1 MNSNSVW
8 ISKIDLP
15 LKSTIHYEWRIS
27 LVNAQLQ
34 YQISKARF
42 MISVQQGYSII
53 SINKYFA
60 GNFNMPI
67 AFSISFQAL
76 LIIIVAVAIFSK
88 CIFFSEK
95 HHLRGSIKVAQSVY
109 VCERKIADGVFAAE
123 NKMNTVR
130 AVTNLMIQIK

>member
-15 LKSTIHYEWRIS
+15 LKSTIYHERRVS

-42 MISVQQGYSII
+42 MISVQQAYNII
-53 SINKYFA
+53 GIHKYFA

-67 AFSISFQAL
+67 AFSIPFQTF
-76 LIIIVAVAIFSK
+76 LIIVVPAAIFFKFISP
-88 CIFFSEK
+88 EK
-95 HHLRGSIKVAQSVY
+95 HHLRGPIKIAQSVC
-109 VCERKIADGVFAAE
+109 VCERKIADE
-123 NKMNTVR
+123 ISIYRRKQNEYC
-130 AVTNLMIQIK
+130 

>member
-1 MNSNSVW
+1 
-8 ISKIDLP
+8 
-15 LKSTIHYEWRIS
+15 
-27 LVNAQLQ
+27 
-34 YQISKARF
+34 

-109 VCERKIADGVFAAE
+109 VCERKIAD
-123 NKMNTVR
+123 
-130 AVTNLMIQIK
+130 